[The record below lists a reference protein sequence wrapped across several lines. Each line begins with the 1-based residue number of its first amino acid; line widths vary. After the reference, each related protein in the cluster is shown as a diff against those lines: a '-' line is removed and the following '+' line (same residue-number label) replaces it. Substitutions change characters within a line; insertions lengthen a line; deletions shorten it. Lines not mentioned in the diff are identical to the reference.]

1 MTVPIVTEQRLQME
15 PLTHDPFVDSLEDE
29 PPAARG
35 LLGSPRSSRE
45 NAGVNAVPHA
55 VVASEHLRVPQH

>member
-1 MTVPIVTEQRLQME
+1 MTAPIVTEQTLALE

-29 PPAARG
+29 AAGARG
-35 LLGSPRSSRE
+35 LLGSPRQGRAE
-45 NAGVNAVPHA
+45 PGANAVPHA